1 MRIQKLSS
9 KSTDDMYDDLKT
21 ILESELTAMR
31 ENGTYKEERVLESP
45 QGREITVKG
54 KKLLN
59 FCANNYL
66 GLSGTELMEKASE
79 EAVKQWGYGLAS
91 VRFICG
97 TQTIHKDLEKAVA
110 ELVGT
115 EDAVL
120 YSSCFMANVG
130 LFQTFFGAEDVIISD
145 ELNHASIIDSVRL
158 SKAERHVFKHMDM
171 TDLEEKLK
179 AAAGKR
185 LRVIAT
191 DGVFSMDGDIAPL
204 KKICDLAD
212 KYEALVMVDD
222 AHAVGVMGE
231 NGGGTSEYCGVL
243 GRVDFIT
250 GNFGKAFGGAGR
262 AFTATREKTAHY
274 FPNRSRTYLFS
285 NSLDT
290 AVTGA
295 SLFIISHL
303 KSHPEY
309 RERLWANTKL
319 FRKLMSDN
327 GFKVSD
333 AQHPITPIMLG
344 DEKKAVEMAKALF
357 DEGIYVIG
365 FAFPV
370 VPKGKARIRVQ
381 ISAAHTKEDIETAVK
396 KFTSVGKKF
405 GVV

>member
-1 MRIQKLSS
+1 MYTRFKL
-9 KSTDDMYDDLKT
+9 
-21 ILESELTAMR
+21 ILDSELAAAR
-31 ENGTYKEERVLESP
+31 ENGTYKEERVLESA
-45 QGREITVKG
+45 QGREITVRVPPSQNASARQS

-66 GLSGTELMEKASE
+66 GLSGTQLLDKASAD
-79 EAVKQWGYGLAS
+79 AVAKWGFGLAS

-97 TQTIHKDLEKAVA
+97 TQTVHKDLEKAVA
-110 ELVGT
+110 ELGGT

-130 LFQTFFGAEDVIISD
+130 LFQTFFGAEDAIISD
-145 ELNHASIIDSVRL
+145 ELNHASIIDAVRL
-158 SKAERHVFKHMDM
+158 SKAERLVYKHMDM
-171 TDLEEKLK
+171 VDLKEKLK
-179 AAAGKR
+179 ATAGKR

-191 DGVFSMDGDIAPL
+191 DGVYSMDGDIAPL
-204 KKICDLAD
+204 KEICDLAD
-212 KYEALVMVDD
+212 KHEALVFVDD
-222 AHAVGVMGE
+222 AHATGVMGE
-231 NGGGTSEYCGVL
+231 HGGGTPEACGVA
-243 GRVDFIT
+243 GRVDFVT
-250 GNFGKAFGGAGR
+250 GTFGKALGGAGG
-262 AFTATREKTAHY
+262 AFTATRKEAADY
-274 FPNRSRTYLFS
+274 LRNRSRAYLFS

-290 AVTGA
+290 AVTGT
-295 SLFIISHL
+295 SLFVIDYL

-319 FRKLMSDN
+319 FRELMKKN
-327 GFKVSD
+327 GFAVSD

-381 ISAAHTKEDIETAVK
+381 ISAAHTESDIKKAVE

-405 GVV
+405 GVI